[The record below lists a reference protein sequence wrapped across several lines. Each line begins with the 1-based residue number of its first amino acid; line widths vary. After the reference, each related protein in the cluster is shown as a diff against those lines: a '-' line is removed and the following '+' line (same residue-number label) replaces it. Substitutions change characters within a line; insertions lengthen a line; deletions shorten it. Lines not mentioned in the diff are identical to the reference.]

1 TFSSFIIFPLPHT
14 LPSMSKADLSS
25 EYLVISRGQ
34 WDKDLPPERI
44 QTAIDDFYVWIT
56 KMIEDGK
63 MKSGTRLA
71 NTGKTVAKKNITDG
85 PYGETKEVIGGYWF
99 IVANTLDEAAALAA
113 QNPCMQCGLFYEIR
127 PLELERA
134 SAYKV
139 TNETPDEKG
148 HETV

>member
-1 TFSSFIIFPLPHT
+1 MHKEESSN
-14 LPSMSKADLSS
+14 

-56 KMIEDGK
+56 QMIADGK

-71 NTGKTVAKKNITDG
+71 NTGKTVSKKNLTDG

-113 QNPCMQCGLFYEIR
+113 QNPCLQCGLFYEIR

-139 TNETPDEKG
+139 TNETPHK
-148 HETV
+148 HNLRLP